1 MGSTKVE
8 APEIKPIDIGA
19 SITQAATGYESAA
32 PAMIRTEET
41 LRPAMQK
48 LALADA
54 KISLL
59 GGTPEL
65 LAARDEAQSLLDVQ
79 QEGRRVAETAI
90 LDKIKEIENREF
102 NVENQRAR
110 WETAKGD
117 YETHLTGTDNLI
129 KASKDQDVLNN
140 FKRDYPEL
148 LDNRGNPKTSVTKQQ
163 AKSVDQAGRDAHK
176 KASTASNSIKRLPE
190 GTLQILENWR
200 KTEAGTDTGTIT
212 SQRDE
217 LERLGK
223 IKTGLEGSI
232 RTVTS
237 ELAGTDAEISAYK
250 REAFEGETKLLVN
263 AQNEEIKLLKNSG
276 QFSDK
281 EIGDLQNNLQ
291 TASDAVLAG
300 SPGMLDLA
308 EYAVQRQAAVGEK
321 LKRAAA
327 ENEFHTIQ
335 EIAPELVEMY
345 RESDPGSVDLADL
358 AADRAKEMI
367 LRKDAGYTEQQTSLK
382 ELRKSIGL
390 PPDPD
395 SLETKVQS
403 AVSDLI
409 EQKTLGSP
417 EAQQSLTAQVGA
429 LISGPAQGAAEK
441 KLLEAYGKG
450 PSAEAQKLSTFGQEQ
465 MAAEAPPVSAAE
477 TALIGAAARP
487 TEATELKEF
496 GADQMAATGR
506 TASPVETALGTAAS
520 DRLGYEQREA
530 GTGEG
535 AIAQKGIDLLG
546 QTQADPST
554 VQQAMATAA
563 TGGLEAPVRE
573 ASETEKALGTAA
585 RGGLTQEQRG
595 AGPGEQALA
604 AQGLGMI
611 APKAPVVS
619 PVQQTMADAAIRDM
633 DAEARGASQVEQA
646 LGLSAMRGMDAQ
658 QRAASPEEAA
668 LQARISELIGGAG
681 TLSPLERRQ
690 VEQEMLALQQRQGR
704 ARDTGAAAAVSGRM
718 AEARRADLG
727 QDLGMASGLLGQQD
741 ALIQARVQEQ
751 LQALGMGQQGAVGV
765 AGMEATR
772 QDAML
777 RQRALGQQAGIS
789 AEQIA
794 LAQAQQD
801 IAERQTGAGFLGQAE
816 SLEQARIQEQ
826 LQRQA
831 QATQGAIG
839 AGQLEAGREV
849 ELLQRQAQGIQ
860 AGTTAEQME
869 LARQQQAISQMQ
881 AGAGLV
887 TGAEALQQSRIQELM
902 AQQQTGAGMAAT
914 VGQLEAQRVAELQA
928 QQGMG
933 MQAAAQAGTLGLQG
947 QQQQLSALEAAGNLA
962 NQRGATLQAQRG
974 MGMQAVGQAAGLG
987 LQQGQQELAAL
998 EASAQQQAQRQ
1009 IQRLQGVELAGG
1021 IAGQEF
1027 GQMVAGR
1034 QLGMEGLT
1042 AGAGIYADQAG
1053 RDLQEQSMVSQMLGQ
1068 EQAMEAERLARNV
1081 AMEQQGLGALGQA
1094 FGMSKAVAPD
1104 VGAFFGRPASQ
1115 AAGLEVLGMGQQ
1127 QAMYGATPKGAD
1139 YGQGVNIAMAQQAN
1153 QAGLDA
1159 AAIGATA
1166 QAKAGKSAMIGAIG
1180 GGLLG
1185 CWVAREVYGNDN
1197 PMWMLFR
1204 EWMLNKAPSW
1214 FRNLYIRHG
1223 AKFAKFI
1230 SNKPFIKKLIRK
1242 WMTSIVRKNYG
1253 YVR

>member
-1 MGSTKVE
+1 MGSTKIE

-19 SITQAATGYESAA
+19 SITQAATGYEAAA

-65 LAARDEAQSLLDVQ
+65 LAARDQAQSLLDIQ
-79 QEGRRVAETAI
+79 QEGRRVAEKSI

-102 NVENQRAR
+102 SVEAQRAR
-110 WETAKGD
+110 WEANKVD
-117 YETHLTGTDNLI
+117 YQTHLDGTDNLI
-129 KASKDQDVLNN
+129 QASKDQDVLKN

-148 LDNRGNPKTSVTKQQ
+148 HDNRGNPKTSFTKQQ
-163 AKSVDQAGRDAHK
+163 AKSIDLAGRAAYK
-176 KASTASNSIKRLPE
+176 KAITASNSLKRLPE
-190 GTLQILENWR
+190 GTLQTLEGYR
-200 KTEAGTDTGTIT
+200 EGQTKTDSGTIT
-212 SQRDE
+212 SQKDE
-217 LERLGK
+217 LSRLGK

-232 RTVTS
+232 RTVTD

-250 REAFEGETKLLVN
+250 REGFEGETKLLVN
-263 AQNEEIKLLKNSG
+263 AQNEEIQLLKNSG
-276 QFSDK
+276 QFSDR
-281 EIGDLQNNLQ
+281 EIGDLQDNLQ
-291 TASDAVLAG
+291 AASDAVLAG
-300 SPGMLDLA
+300 NPGMLDLA

-345 RESDPGSVDLADL
+345 RESDTWSVDLADL
-358 AADRAKEMI
+358 ASDRAKEMI
-367 LRKDAGYTEQQTSLK
+367 LRPDAGYTEQQTSLK
-382 ELRKSIGL
+382 ELRESIGL
-390 PPDPD
+390 PPATD
-395 SLETKVQS
+395 SLESKVQS
-403 AVSDLI
+403 AVSGLI

-417 EAQQSLTAQVGA
+417 EAQQKLTAEVGS
-429 LISGPAQGAAEK
+429 LIGGPAQGAAEQ

-450 PSAEAQKLSTFGQEQ
+450 PSLEAQKLSTFGQEQ
-465 MAAEAPPVSAAE
+465 MAAAEAPVSAAE
-477 TALIGAAARP
+477 TALLGAAARP
-487 TEATELKEF
+487 TEATALKEF
-496 GADQMAATGR
+496 GAGEMAADVRGISEAER
-506 TASPVETALGTAAS
+506 ALGVTAEG
-520 DRLGYEQREA
+520 RLAAQQRA
-530 GTGEG
+530 AGEG
-535 AIAQKGIDLLG
+535 ERAIAQKGLDLLG
-546 QTQADPST
+546 QAQAAPSD
-554 VQQAMATAA
+554 VQQAMAGVA
-563 TGGLEAPVRE
+563 TTGLAAPVRE
-573 ASETEKALGTAA
+573 ASLTEEALGTAA
-585 RGGLTQEQRG
+585 RGGLTQEQRIAG
-595 AGPGEQALA
+595 AGEQALIE
-604 AQGLGMI
+604 QGLGMI
-611 APKAPVVS
+611 GPKTPVVS
-619 PVQQTMADAAIRDM
+619 PVQQAMADAAIRDM
-633 DAEARGASQVEQA
+633 GAGVRGASQVEQA

-704 ARDTGAAAAVSGRM
+704 ARDTGAAAAVTGRM

-751 LQALGMGQQGAVGV
+751 LQALGLGQQGAVGA

-777 RQRALGQQAGIS
+777 RQRALGQQAGVS

-794 LAQAQQD
+794 LAQAQQE
-801 IAERQTGAGFLGQAE
+801 IAERQAGAGFLGQAE

-831 QATQGAIG
+831 QAQQGAIG
-839 AGQLEAGREV
+839 TAQLEAGREA

-869 LARQQQAISQMQ
+869 LARQQQAIAQTQ

-887 TGAEALQQSRIQELM
+887 TGADALQQARIQELM
-902 AQQQTGAGMAAT
+902 AQQQAGAGMAAT
-914 VGQLEAQRVAELQA
+914 VGQLEAQRMAELQA

-933 MQAAAQAGTLGLQG
+933 LQAASQAGILNLQG
-947 QQQQLSALEAAGNLA
+947 QQQQLAALEAAGNLA
-962 NQRGATLQAQRG
+962 TQRGATLQAQRG

-1009 IQRLQGVELAGG
+1009 AQRLQGVELAGG

-1034 QLGMEGLT
+1034 QMGMEGLT
-1042 AGAGIYADQAG
+1042 AGAGIVSDLAA
-1053 RDLQEQSMVSQMLGQ
+1053 RDLQEQTMISQILGQ
-1068 EQAMEAERLARNV
+1068 EQTLEQARIAQNL

-1094 FGMSKAVAPD
+1094 FSMSKAVAPD

-1115 AAGLEVLGMGQQ
+1115 TAGLEVLGMGQQ

-1159 AAIGATA
+1159 AAISATA

-1197 PMWMLFR
+1197 PMWILFR

-1214 FRNLYIRHG
+1214 FRNLYIKHG